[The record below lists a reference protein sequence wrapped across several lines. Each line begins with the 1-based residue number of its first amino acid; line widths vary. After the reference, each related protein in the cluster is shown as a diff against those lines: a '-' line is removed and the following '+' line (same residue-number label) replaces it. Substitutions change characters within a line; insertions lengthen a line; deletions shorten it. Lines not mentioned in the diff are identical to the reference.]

1 MDELKAVFASNLIR
15 LRTEAG
21 LTQAELGRQL
31 NYSDKTISKWE
42 RAEAMP
48 DALVLLLMGEMFHV
62 TVDYLLHEHS
72 EWEGDRAR
80 ARADEERPYNRGA
93 ITAVSIT
100 GLWTVAVL
108 LFVCFWISGKIL
120 WVVFPCAV
128 PLTLITL
135 LGFNTMW
142 NRGRWN
148 MMIVMALVLCLLV
161 LVYFLF
167 FRINMW
173 QLFLVAIP
181 AELVVFFSF
190 RIRRSRRDGKAPG
203 KESGT

>member
-72 EWEGDRAR
+72 EWEGDGPGPGRTKSS
-80 ARADEERPYNRGA
+80 PTTGA
-93 ITAVSIT
+93 
-100 GLWTVAVL
+100 
-108 LFVCFWISGKIL
+108 
-120 WVVFPCAV
+120 
-128 PLTLITL
+128 PL
-135 LGFNTMW
+135 
-142 NRGRWN
+142 
-148 MMIVMALVLCLLV
+148 
-161 LVYFLF
+161 
-167 FRINMW
+167 
-173 QLFLVAIP
+173 
-181 AELVVFFSF
+181 
-190 RIRRSRRDGKAPG
+190 RR
-203 KESGT
+203 